1 MFMTLTTDS
10 MEHSNYHDP
19 QIPPELQT
27 KKLQEP
33 PRISHL
39 NHHGTRI
46 SHSSEVSSKQVW
58 CSSLEPSHRTNLT
71 VSSSSSASNQ
81 HVFLTGSVA
90 WCFDYHRSCRRALA
104 LLWNTSDEE
113 TSAPRTLPFPRHFGP
128 AWKKN
133 GKNTQTS
140 LDALRALHESTTSL
154 LLHHFLAF
162 LVWSPP

>member
-46 SHSSEVSSKQVW
+46 SHSSEVSSKQVCVPPW
-58 CSSLEPSHRTNLT
+58 SRHTERISP

-90 WCFDYHRSCRRALA
+90 WCFDTIARV
-104 LLWNTSDEE
+104 DEHCASLE
-113 TSAPRTLPFPRHFGP
+113 YLGRGDFCTTDTTFSSSLRP

-140 LDALRALHESTTSL
+140 LDALRALHESHDLL